1 MEYKK
6 KMRRKKRRTTK
17 KRGGEKDT
25 KEKGKKGREEG
36 DLFLDQSSLQYSER
50 DC

>member
-6 KMRRKKRRTTK
+6 KDEEKKKENNK